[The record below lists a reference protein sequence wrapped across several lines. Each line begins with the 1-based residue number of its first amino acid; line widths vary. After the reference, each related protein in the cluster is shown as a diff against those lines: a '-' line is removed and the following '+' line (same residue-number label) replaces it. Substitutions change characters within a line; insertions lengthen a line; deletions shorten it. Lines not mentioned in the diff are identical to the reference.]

1 MWAYKNIISEGAAH
15 GGRFGVRG
23 HVSGEVGKYFL
34 LKARAGQS
42 LLLLSILGG
51 FRS

>member
-1 MWAYKNIISEGAAH
+1 MAESVVVVVLVG
-15 GGRFGVRG
+15 
-23 HVSGEVGKYFL
+23 GEVGKYFL

-42 LLLLSILGG
+42 LLLLAMLGG